1 MSVLKSKK
9 KEKAPKNLLTF
20 ASKANK
26 QINKQKNYAKI
37 ISTNKIFLSRYLY
50 PNYYFF
56 HALLPYTTRDHHH
69 VLEKEKKPNQDLLKR
84 YYSKYK

>member
-9 KEKAPKNLLTF
+9 KEKAPKNLLAF

-50 PNYYFF
+50 PITISFMLFYLILQGITITFW
-56 HALLPYTTRDHHH
+56 
-69 VLEKEKKPNQDLLKR
+69 KKKKNLTKI
-84 YYSKYK
+84 Y

>member
-37 ISTNKIFLSRYLY
+37 ISTNKIFFIKIFIPQLLFLSCSFTLY
-50 PNYYFF
+50 YKGSPSRFGK
-56 HALLPYTTRDHHH
+56 R
-69 VLEKEKKPNQDLLKR
+69 KKT
-84 YYSKYK
+84 